1 MSLQMFP
8 VSQERMVPGYLDFI
22 LKGASMVGRNLR
34 IYMVML
40 LDLLPLQFWHIFC
53 SFKVANAYKARK
65 LPSKNIFEFRVL
77 HLSLV
82 SSHLDLVLGM

>member
-1 MSLQMFP
+1 MSLQMLP

-53 SFKVANAYKARK
+53 SFKVASMLIKRESYPQK
-65 LPSKNIFEFRVL
+65 IFLNSGF
-77 HLSLV
+77 SI
-82 SSHLDLVLGM
+82 